1 MGLIERFYDPVDG
14 SITLDGVNINE
25 YDHQAYHE
33 AVTLVSQEPTLTA
46 PTIGTNIAYALEP
59 VPPLADIKD
68 AAKLANCHD
77 FTMEFADGY
86 DTKTGEKG
94 TQLSGGQKQRV
105 AIARA
110 LIRRPKVLLLDEATS
125 ALDGTSEATV
135 QAAIDKNIGDRAV
148 IMIAH
153 RLSTVQNA
161 TRIIVLSAGRVAEH
175 LRARGGGDKAAAAPC
190 GPAEPSAGAQ
200 TARSRVRGPRC

>member
-1 MGLIERFYDPVDG
+1 MPCR
-14 SITLDGVNINE
+14 
-25 YDHQAYHE
+25 YDHAAYHE

-59 VPPLADIKD
+59 APPLAAIED
-68 AAKLANCHD
+68 AARLANCHD
-77 FTMEFADGY
+77 FTVEFAEGY

-125 ALDGTSEATV
+125 ALDSTSEATV

-153 RLSTVQNA
+153 RLSTVKNA
-161 TRIIVLSAGRVAEH
+161 TRIVVLSAGRVAEQGTH
-175 LRARGGGDKAAAAPC
+175 AELIAAQGLYHQLVQRQFDSPRGKDKDGAAAPD
-190 GPAEPSAGAQ
+190 GTE
-200 TARSRVRGPRC
+200 

>member
-1 MGLIERFYDPVDG
+1 
-14 SITLDGVNINE
+14 
-25 YDHQAYHE
+25 
-33 AVTLVSQEPTLTA
+33 VTLVSQEPTLTA

-59 VPPLADIKD
+59 APPLAAIED
-68 AAKLANCHD
+68 AARLANCHD
-77 FTMEFADGY
+77 FTVEFAEGY

-125 ALDGTSEATV
+125 ALDSTSEATV

-153 RLSTVQNA
+153 RLSTVKNA
-161 TRIIVLSAGRVAEH
+161 TRIVVLSAGRVAEQGTH
-175 LRARGGGDKAAAAPC
+175 AELIAAQGLYHQLVQRQFDSPRGKDKDGAAAPD
-190 GPAEPSAGAQ
+190 GTE
-200 TARSRVRGPRC
+200 